1 MSVDTPIPYVSQWG
15 SFTADNRPL
24 TRTIRTTK
32 ESALERAAA
41 ANKQWRISMAAKKK
55 AAETS
60 KIASKAGASEGLLKR
75 YWGNVS
81 GRRYKGLETEKHDLM
96 REVDKAFAKETARDW
111 MAKTPKTDALDAK
124 LKRISGETYA
134 AHEAMGRARL
144 GTAVAV
150 PSTVAAGALV
160 HHRRKKKK
168 KAELRKKRLTNE
180 FRSQSGRLVHDFAPG
195 VSFSMPEGP
204 RADAYRKQV
213 MGEKTAQV
221 IPLLVGENAPTLQL
235 PADPMVVGFDEELES
250 ILGYWEHWGKTA
262 ARKDETKLPDPVQTI
277 KPPKGLPAPP
287 KSKRLKLPKIHASL
301 KVRPAWKADNLMKA

>member
-1 MSVDTPIPYVSQWG
+1 MSSDKKIPYVSQWA
-15 SFTADNRPL
+15 SYTADNRPL
-24 TRTIRTTK
+24 TRTIKTSK
-32 ESALERAAA
+32 ESALERAAT

-55 AAETS
+55 AETS
-60 KIASKAGASEGLLKR
+60 KTASKAGASEGLLKR

-81 GRRYKGLETEKHDLM
+81 GRRYKGLEAEEHDLM
-96 REVDKAFAKETARDW
+96 REANKAW
-111 MAKTPKTDALDAK
+111 AKTPKTDALDAK
-124 LKRISGETYA
+124 LKRISEEAYA
-134 AHEAMGRARL
+134 AGEAQVRARI
-144 GTAVAV
+144 GTAAVAI
-150 PSTVAAGALV
+150 PSTIAAGALV

-262 ARKDETKLPDPVQTI
+262 ARKDETKLPDPVQAI
-277 KPPKGLPAPP
+277 NPPKGLPTPP
-287 KSKRLKLPKIHASL
+287 KSERLKLPKIHASL